1 MIEEMLNL
9 MLKLMLKM
17 GTRTNHAFQWLE
29 ERKTEEKKTE
39 EKKTEENKKNLAN
52 CKDKIE

>member
-1 MIEEMLNL
+1 MIEEMLKL

-29 ERKTEEKKTE
+29 EKKTEVKKTE
-39 EKKTEENKKNLAN
+39 EKKKNLAN
-52 CKDKIE
+52 CKVKIE